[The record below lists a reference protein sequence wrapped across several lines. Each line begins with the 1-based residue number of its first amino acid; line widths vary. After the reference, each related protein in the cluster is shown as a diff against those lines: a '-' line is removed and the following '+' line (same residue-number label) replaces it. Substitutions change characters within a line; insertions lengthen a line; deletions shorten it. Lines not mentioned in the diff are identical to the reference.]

1 MAYPPRQFHSGYW
14 YHVFTHHQ
22 RDGVLFHSDE
32 DRRQFL
38 QYLDQTLSRQK
49 AFLGAFCL
57 MDTHYHSLIRM
68 GEVDLGRIFQTVHMR
83 YAQYFNQTHD
93 EQGNLFHRRPGMKIV
108 LNDDY
113 LLQLVPYIHQN
124 PILAGMV
131 DQPQDYPWHSDGRY
145 RGTES
150 VYDWTAWQFAPGFTG
165 EDRVRVYRER
175 MNETVNPEE
184 WEGGEVYIGSEESWE
199 SLERR
204 SEKRSDRKR
213 GERRG
218 RPSMESLAEEIA
230 EKAGMTV
237 EELQAPGRGRERSRV
252 RQNAMVEMYREGYG
266 PTEIGRFFNRSKS
279 AVTYAVQKYQD

>member
-113 LLQLVPYIHQN
+113 LYSLSHTSIRIPSWRGWSINLRIIPGIRTVVIGERSLSTIGPPGNSLQDSPV
-124 PILAGMV
+124 
-131 DQPQDYPWHSDGRY
+131 R
-145 RGTES
+145 
-150 VYDWTAWQFAPGFTG
+150 TAYEF
-165 EDRVRVYRER
+165 
-175 MNETVNPEE
+175 
-184 WEGGEVYIGSEESWE
+184 IGS
-199 SLERR
+199 
-204 SEKRSDRKR
+204 
-213 GERRG
+213 
-218 RPSMESLAEEIA
+218 A
-230 EKAGMTV
+230 
-237 EELQAPGRGRERSRV
+237 
-252 RQNAMVEMYREGYG
+252 
-266 PTEIGRFFNRSKS
+266 
-279 AVTYAVQKYQD
+279 